1 MNPTDASK
9 LPGIKLR
16 GDEPVFNEPWEA
28 QAFAMTMN
36 LHQNGVFEWQEW
48 ADTLSREIHSGTVRS
63 YYEHWLSALEKI
75 VADKALTTIPDLAEV
90 KSRWQQAAIE
100 TPHGQAIVLK

>member
-1 MNPTDASK
+1 MNPPDLSK
-9 LPGIKLR
+9 LSGIKR
-16 GDEPVFNEPWEA
+16 QGDEPVFNEPWEA
-28 QAFAMTMN
+28 QAFAMTVN

-48 ADTLSREIHSGTVRS
+48 ADTLSQEIHSGTVRS

>member
-1 MNPTDASK
+1 
-9 LPGIKLR
+9 
-16 GDEPVFNEPWEA
+16 
-28 QAFAMTMN
+28 MTVN

-48 ADTLSREIHSGTVRS
+48 ADTLSQEIHSGTVRS

-100 TPHGQAIVLK
+100 TPHGQAIVLE